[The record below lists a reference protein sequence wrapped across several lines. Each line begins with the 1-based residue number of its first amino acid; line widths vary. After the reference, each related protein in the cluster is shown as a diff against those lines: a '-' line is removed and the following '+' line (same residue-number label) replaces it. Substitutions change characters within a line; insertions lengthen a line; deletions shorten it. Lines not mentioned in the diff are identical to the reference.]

1 GMNLLDF
8 NLKFQRQAVA
18 GTGEPSTFPLA
29 TSDSGPQPVPLLSAV
44 FKIENLAL
52 SAGFWAPTS
61 FPNRNFPCVNQV
73 NCTVDALGTPA
84 PQRYDIVQQEVII
97 AYPSLAAA
105 YRILPSLDVG
115 FRASWGF
122 GSVKARNFPWA
133 LKNDGED
140 PGLDGDFSAE
150 VKDNMIWNFG
160 AGLLFRPTD
169 NLEIGAAASSG
180 GNFR

>member
-1 GMNLLDF
+1 MKKTILALALLPTVAHAGGILVGENGSQAMERAGAFVAKADDPSALVANPAGLANADHVAIYLGMNLLDF

-29 TSDSGPQPVPLLSAV
+29 TSDSGPQPVRLLSAV

-105 YRILPSLDVG
+105 YRILPSL
-115 FRASWGF
+115 
-122 GSVKARNFPWA
+122 
-133 LKNDGED
+133 
-140 PGLDGDFSAE
+140 
-150 VKDNMIWNFG
+150 
-160 AGLLFRPTD
+160 
-169 NLEIGAAASSG
+169 
-180 GNFR
+180 